1 MCPAQ
6 SMALC
11 INGIDTNHSNRSAVP
26 KRIPIISKIT
36 VYGIGI
42 FLKKRFEVIPIN
54 KESIMNRSGDISI
67 PLDESPAASKT
78 VGENNNTVNK
88 SFFIFTEY

>member
-1 MCPAQ
+1 
-6 SMALC
+6 MALC
-11 INGIDTNHSNRSAVP
+11 INGMDSNHSNRSAVP

-42 FLKKRFEVIPIN
+42 FLKKRFVVIPIN

-67 PLDESPAASKT
+67 PLDESPAP
-78 VGENNNTVNK
+78 NNTIGDNNSTLNK
-88 SFFIFTEY
+88 SFFIIMEN

>member
-1 MCPAQ
+1 MK
-6 SMALC
+6 S
-11 INGIDTNHSNRSAVP
+11 
-26 KRIPIISKIT
+26 PILMIEI
-36 VYGIGI
+36 
-42 FLKKRFEVIPIN
+42 LQLQIN